1 MKNPVKSTTT
11 LPVAPIL
18 TQNTRKVS
26 LPHNDM
32 HYTVCEFS
40 NFQFDCKT
48 SNLKWNFYFWDR
60 IVIPSHYSKLTL
72 RKQVE
77 FELNRTWNSWNP
89 ILCIRWGPIKKHVK
103 TCHNKSRHVMF
114 WKQKSR
120 NVVVYMQILSSFL
133 SRPWLLVCLKDP
145 VWFSTGTLPPRFC
158 TWIPPKPPIPPGV
171 WGALILTPLEEIWHN
186 SPGPILIWNLK

>member
-1 MKNPVKSTTT
+1 MKNEK
-11 LPVAPIL
+11 IL
-18 TQNTRKVS
+18 LNSPRHCLSRPFWHKTPPKVS

-32 HYTVCEFS
+32 QYTVWEFS
-40 NFQFDCKT
+40 NFQSDCKT

-77 FELNRTWNSWNP
+77 FEMNRTWNSWNP

-171 WGALILTPLEEIWHN
+171 WGALILTPL
-186 SPGPILIWNLK
+186 